1 MSEETLGCA
10 QQIDNLGTYNL
21 CGRVCESTHSKK
33 LRDLGLPAS
42 RKKFCS
48 GHLRLRHLYG
58 KDSPDTMRPITE
70 KKAVAGEIKP

>member
-1 MSEETLGCA
+1 MNTEENGCA
-10 QQIDNLGTYNL
+10 QQIDGLGMFNL
-21 CGRVCESTHSKK
+21 CGRPCEYTYSKR

-70 KKAVAGEIKP
+70 RKTP